1 MAEADRVLDH
11 DGAAADGS
19 SFDPGRTPALVADHV
34 DVVYRVYEDRRPTLR
49 QVVANRFKPRAY
61 RPIHAVKDVSFTAYM
76 GEAIG
81 VIGKNGSGKST
92 LMRALSGLMPVTN
105 GDVWARGEPALLGV
119 GAALQPNLSGRRNIV
134 LGGLAL
140 GMTKDEVEERY
151 ADIVKFS
158 GLEDAID
165 LPLRTYSSGMKARL
179 HFALATSIVPDVLII
194 DEALAVG
201 DKEFRQRSQERI
213 DELLGSAGTVFLVS
227 HSMSAVKRT
236 CTRALWL
243 DDGRLVADG
252 PVDEVVDRYED
263 PDTPA
268 FED

>member
-1 MAEADRVLDH
+1 MAGRERMIAEDASPPRPS
-11 DGAAADGS
+11 GG
-19 SFDPGRTPALVADHV
+19 PGREPSLIADHV

-61 RPIHAVKDVSFTAYM
+61 RPIHAVKDVSFTAYN

-92 LMRALSGLMPVTN
+92 LMRALSGLMPVSGGN
-105 GDVWARGEPALLGV
+105 VWARGEPALLGV

-140 GMTKDEVEERY
+140 GMAKDEIEDRY

-201 DKEFRQRSQERI
+201 DKDFRQRSQERI
-213 DELLGSAGTVFLVS
+213 DELLGATGTVFLVS
-227 HSMSAVKRT
+227 HSMSSVKRT
-236 CTRALWL
+236 CQRALWL
-243 DDGRLVADG
+243 DEGRLVADG
-252 PVDEVVDRYED
+252 PVDEVVDRYEH
-263 PDTPA
+263 PDTQS